1 MLTRY
6 RFTVSF
12 LVAVVIATAGL
23 ALRNPQL
30 TLLSIPPMFY
40 CCAMII
46 SAVALS
52 SASITAHRRVDK
64 TRIPEQES
72 IEVSV
77 SMASEGRSFP
87 MVLAHD
93 MVPNGTIV
101 VSGNASYQ
109 GPLTPGREKEH
120 IHYVL
125 QGVRGVYQFSPIE
138 ALLCS
143 RFGLAILEASID
155 APIEVR
161 VLPSREPL
169 GSIQIRPRRTR
180 AFAGPVRSNVPG
192 AGVDFYGCRTFNQGD
207 DIRRINWRAYARTD
221 DLIICDFE
229 QERITNVNLIL
240 DARVRA
246 HAFVGTAHTFEF
258 ATQATASLAA
268 SFCNQGNAVGLLI
281 YGDVL
286 NWVFPGVGR
295 SQTDRILDALSQ
307 ARLANKIAF
316 EELRHIPARLFPPY
330 SQLVLVSCHLDE
342 ADIETLALLK
352 NRGYSI
358 LFVSINTLQLEK
370 AGLPQDADTDLA
382 LRIANLRRRLY
393 LGSLARYG
401 VRVVDWDPSAP
412 LGEAL
417 ERSRRMR
424 GGRDV

>member
-6 RFTVSF
+6 RFAVSF
-12 LVAVVIATAGL
+12 LVALVLATAGL

-30 TLLSIPPMFY
+30 ALLSIPPMFY
-40 CCAMII
+40 CSALII
-46 SAVALS
+46 SATMLAS
-52 SASITAHRRVDK
+52 SQITAYRQVDR
-64 TRIPEQES
+64 TRIPEKES

-77 SMASEGRSFP
+77 FMASEDKRFP
-87 MVLAHD
+87 MVLVHD
-93 MVPNGTIV
+93 AVPEGTTVI
-101 VSGNASYQ
+101 SGDPFYQ
-109 GPLTPGREKEH
+109 GPLSSNQQKAQLR
-120 IHYVL
+120 YVL
-125 QGVRGVYQFSPIE
+125 QGVRGVYRFCPIE
-138 ALLCS
+138 TLVCS
-143 RFGLAILEASID
+143 QFGLAVLETSFD
-155 APIEVR
+155 APIQVR

-169 GSIQIRPRRTR
+169 GNIQIRPRRTR

-192 AGVDFYGCRTFNQGD
+192 SGVDFYGCRTFTQGD
-207 DIRRINWRAYARTD
+207 DIRRINWRAYARSD
-221 DLIICDFE
+221 ELIICDFE

-246 HAFVGTAHTFEF
+246 HAFVGTVHTFEF
-258 ATQATASLAA
+258 ATQAIASLATT
-268 SFCNQGNAVGLLI
+268 FCNQGNAVGLLI

-330 SQLVLVSCHLDE
+330 SQLVVVSYHLDE

-352 NRGYSI
+352 SRGYAI
-358 LFVSINTLQLEK
+358 LFVSINTLPLEK
-370 AGLPQDADTDLA
+370 DGLPQNADTEQA
-382 LRIANLRRRLY
+382 LRIANMRRRLY

-401 VRVVDWDPSAP
+401 VRVVDWDPGSP

-417 ERSRRMR
+417 ERSRRLR
-424 GGRDV
+424 GGKDT